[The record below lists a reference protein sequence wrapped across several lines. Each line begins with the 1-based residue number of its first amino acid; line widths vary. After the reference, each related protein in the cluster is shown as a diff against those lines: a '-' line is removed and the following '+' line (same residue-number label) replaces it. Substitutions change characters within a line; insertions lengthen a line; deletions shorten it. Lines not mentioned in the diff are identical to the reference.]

1 MIVPIQCHAFGLF
14 FRTRELVGIFSST
27 TMGSKNIRM
36 WIQIVTRQCLL
47 IFRVILQVSSMITI
61 TRCLLT
67 TISDSNPA
75 NVIFGKSLSF
85 FWISEF
91 LFSSSHYFLRSI
103 WIYADI
109 YLLQLIKQP
118 ITNSKF
124 CNEFFVYLL
133 FEYFYQVKVLNYYH
147 NTPKNAN
154 ITLYNKR

>member
-1 MIVPIQCHAFGLF
+1 M
-14 FRTRELVGIFSST
+14 
-27 TMGSKNIRM
+27 
-36 WIQIVTRQCLL
+36 VT
-47 IFRVILQVSSMITI
+47 IG
-61 TRCLLT
+61 
-67 TISDSNPA
+67 DSYPA

-154 ITLYNKR
+154 ITLYIKKIKTLCNTLNWGNWGNWNSGFIELVVLRIPNFNFPNLRCCKVFLSF